1 MVDQIQ
7 PPANIE
13 MERQRLAKLWDAYE
27 IQERDMLQLSEKNEN
42 LIKELDEKDRMI
54 QTLREVIESRD
65 REVREME
72 ISFTALGKEHKECP
86 TKIHNMELDMKR
98 NKERFTKLYTLAQ
111 ELEQE
116 LKDTRGQLEERDT
129 WFKENVDVIRNMQ
142 RAIDSRDSMV
152 QPLKKGLPST
162 GDLE

>member
-1 MVDQIQ
+1 
-7 PPANIE
+7 
-13 MERQRLAKLWDAYE
+13 
-27 IQERDMLQLSEKNEN
+27 
-42 LIKELDEKDRMI
+42 MI

-72 ISFTALGKEHKECP
+72 INFTALGKEHKECP
-86 TKIHNMELDMKR
+86 NKIHNLELDMKR

-116 LKDTRGQLEERDT
+116 LKDTRDQLEERDT

-142 RAIDSRDSMV
+142 RAIDSRDNMV

-162 GDLE
+162 SDLGTTTGSLLPLTYFISLFHHFIFLFSSFYTPITL